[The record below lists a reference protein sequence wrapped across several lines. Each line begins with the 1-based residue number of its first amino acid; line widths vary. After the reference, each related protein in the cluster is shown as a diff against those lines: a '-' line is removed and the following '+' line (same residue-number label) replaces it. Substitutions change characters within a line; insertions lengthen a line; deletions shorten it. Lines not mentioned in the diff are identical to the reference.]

1 MSARIGVAVM
11 AVLLGLYV
19 VFVAQR
25 AWLLLVSGQ
34 PIGVAMGVALI
45 VLPIIAAWALW
56 RELMFGVRAEQL
68 GRELEKEGAL
78 PQDDVALRPSGRV
91 QRADADAAFPA
102 YRADVEA
109 HPDDWR
115 AWYRLGIAYDAAGDR
130 RRAREAIRRAIS
142 MHRTEARA

>member
-11 AVLLGLYV
+11 AALLALYI

-34 PIGVAMGVALI
+34 PLGVAMGAALL

-56 RELMFGVRAEQL
+56 RELMFGIRAEQL
-68 GRELEKEGAL
+68 GRELEREGGL
-78 PQDDVALRPSGRV
+78 PAEDVALRPSGRV
-91 QRADADAAFPA
+91 QRDDADAAFPA
-102 YRADVEA
+102 YREDVQA

-115 AWYRLGIAYDAAGDR
+115 SWYRLGIAYDAAGDR
-130 RRAREAIRRAIS
+130 RRAREAIRKAIA
-142 MHRTEARA
+142 MHRAAGRA